1 MSFLFSESIQF
12 NVSGEEKENGS
23 GLIRWKKKQYFIDM
37 VVGMGIIV
45 RDNDRQIGDVF
56 LGG

>member
-12 NVSGEEKENGS
+12 NVSGEEKESGS
-23 GLIRWKKKQYFIDM
+23 GLIGWKKKQYFIDM
-37 VVGMGIIV
+37 VVGIGIIV

>member
-12 NVSGEEKENGS
+12 NVSGEEKESGS
-23 GLIRWKKKQYFIDM
+23 GLIGWKKKQYFIDM

-45 RDNDRQIGDVF
+45 RDDDR
-56 LGG
+56 